1 MKDDF
6 LAERGIFYRTNAFV
20 PGRQT
25 LVFIHGIS
33 GSLSAL
39 RLYEE
44 HFKNRYNIVTY
55 DGCGHGKSAKPRSY
69 ARYALPELARDLE
82 ALLDHLH
89 VERCVIVAH
98 SYATMVA
105 LEFVH
110 AHPERVSRVVL
121 LAPNIGNHAN
131 TLTRLAYPLILLAT
145 WLARLLPG
153 FGRPG
158 GHIDYTRFPN
168 SGDWNIPRMWA
179 DVHNTTLRVYLY
191 WSLQAYAFD
200 ARPYLGAIRVP
211 VLFMHGMRD
220 TLYPVEHSL
229 MMHER
234 IGGSQLITL
243 PDMDHI
249 LVLNRFP
256 EVSAAI
262 EDFLEKQK

>member
-6 LAERGIFYRTNAFV
+6 LTERGIFYRANTFV
-20 PGRQT
+20 PGRET
-25 LVFIHGIS
+25 IVFIHGLS
-33 GSLSAL
+33 GSLSAW

-44 HFKNRYNIVTY
+44 HFQNRYNVVTY
-55 DGCGHGKSAKPRSY
+55 DGCGHGKSAKPAAY
-69 ARYALPELARDLE
+69 ARYALSELARDLE

-89 VERCVIVAH
+89 VERCVLVAH

-110 AHPERVSRVVL
+110 AHPERVARLIL

-131 TLTRLAYPLILLAT
+131 WLTRAAYPLIFAAT
-145 WLARLLPG
+145 WLARLLQSSGKPG
-153 FGRPG
+153 V
-158 GHIDYTRFPN
+158 HIDYTRFPD

-179 DVHNTTLRVYLY
+179 DTHNTTLRVYLY

-200 ARPYLGAIRVP
+200 ARQYLEAIHIP
-211 VLFMHGMRD
+211 ILLMHGMRD

-234 IGGSQLITL
+234 IHGSKLITL

-256 EVSAAI
+256 EVSVAI
-262 EDFLEKQK
+262 EDFLEN